1 MKKSIIFFFLFVPIL
16 SLAQASGG
24 QITRPNQ
31 NNSARIVRHST
42 IKQKKYIP
50 QNMEFNIYYLCI
62 ARTEYIE
69 NGQYGQ
75 NLCQEMAAKGYSPEL
90 VKSPD
95 ENSCYVCV
103 KKTTSTTSARE
114 FIKSYKDSGN
124 GIKYIFYNMEPF
136 EIVIDDPIPIYKL
149 SLFNVV
155 LASFSTLSEA
165 QDFCGKA
172 RLNALSVD
180 IFYDASANKYRV
192 INLKTISE
200 KEATDRI
207 NLKIIQINYPG
218 AWIMQVRNGQAVKYS
233 K

>member
-1 MKKSIIFFFLFVPIL
+1 MKKSIAFMLLLVPTL
-16 SLAQASGG
+16 TMAQASGG

-50 QNMEFNIYYLCI
+50 QNMEYNIYYLCI
-62 ARTEYIE
+62 AKTEYIE

-75 NLCQEMAAKGYSPEL
+75 NLCREIAAKGYSPEL

-95 ENSCYVCV
+95 GNSCFVCV

-114 FIKSYKDSGN
+114 FMKSYKDSRY
-124 GIKYIFYNMEPF
+124 GIEYIFYNMEPF
-136 EIVIDDPIPIYKL
+136 EIVTDDPIPIYKL

-172 RLNALSVD
+172 RLNNLLVD

-200 KEATDRI
+200 KEATDRLK
-207 NLKIIQINYPG
+207 LKIIQINYPG
-218 AWIMQVRNGQAVKYS
+218 AWIMQVKNGQAVKYS